1 MTELIFCNWDHRPAL
16 LVGREAFAVLGPGE
30 PWKSV
35 DRDDVWYTAG
45 VMSEEAWRRM
55 FRREFGN
62 LDVWRW
68 RPGQDN
74 VPQSKPLPRAKDFD
88 DAARAARAAMAAEQ
102 AVTPQSNKN
111 VLGIPAQKPGYSSVA
126 ALAMGRA
133 QQQLAATNGDLA
145 LMDRGKELEALALEA
160 IKKGPSSL
168 SQTSLPKPQTLQ
180 DATPTAKDFDDAAR
194 RLYAADLESKPT
206 RYCFPGVMAFVLSR
220 TLQQVATDVGD
231 RQLMLYAADMER
243 RARGVIGLYL
253 SLRNSPNETAH

>member
-1 MTELIFCNWDHRPAL
+1 M
-16 LVGREAFAVLGPGE
+16 
-30 PWKSV
+30 
-35 DRDDVWYTAG
+35 
-45 VMSEEAWRRM
+45 
-55 FRREFGN
+55 
-62 LDVWRW
+62 
-68 RPGQDN
+68 
-74 VPQSKPLPRAKDFD
+74 
-88 DAARAARAAMAAEQ
+88 AARAAMAAEQ

-111 VLGIPAQKPGYSSVA
+111 VLGIPAQKPAYPSVA

-145 LMDRGKELEALALEA
+145 LMDRGKELETLALEA
-160 IKKGPSSL
+160 IKKGQSSL

-220 TLQQVATDVGD
+220 TIQQVAKDVGD
-231 RQLMLYAADMER
+231 AQLMLYATDIER